1 MPSLEM
7 SFDTFMNT
15 SPRSPAGTVSTFLTV
30 DAKRTHRANG
40 PRMWVTALCAH
51 MVIPSQDQIGRQM
64 WPLKTFSPTVN
75 NIS

>member
-40 PRMWVTALCAH
+40 PRMWVTALCA
-51 MVIPSQDQIGRQM
+51 P
-64 WPLKTFSPTVN
+64 W
-75 NIS
+75 